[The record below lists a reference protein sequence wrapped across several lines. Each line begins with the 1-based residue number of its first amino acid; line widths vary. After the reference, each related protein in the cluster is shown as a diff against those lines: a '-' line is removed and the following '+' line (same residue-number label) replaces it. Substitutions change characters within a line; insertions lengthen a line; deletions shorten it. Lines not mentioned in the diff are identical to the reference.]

1 MSTFQDRRKAR
12 ADMPIDILPP
22 EGDEKGGKGKV
33 IRFPRSFA
41 GPSDIEDAH
50 FVPVNDRTRRRSSAD
65 VCGNDRRPRNSKAAP
80 SETAFGG
87 MLGALERKLSRL
99 SPDAFVAVVASVV
112 VTVFTLFGGFSLLSG
127 EGQVDPGPALDI
139 THVTMTPQDANGMR
153 VLLINGIVENRTEGR
168 LAMPSIR
175 AELISGEVVVAST
188 LISTSASQIEGR
200 ESYGFSV
207 RVPHPGGKLPDLRLS
222 LAERGA

>member
-22 EGDEKGGKGKV
+22 EGERSRDKGKV
-33 IRFPRSFA
+33 IRFPKSFT
-41 GPSDIEDAH
+41 GPSDVEDAH
-50 FVPVNDRTRRRSSAD
+50 FVPVNDRSRRRETSDMPFS
-65 VCGNDRRPRNSKAAP
+65 DRRPRKADVAAP
-80 SETAFGG
+80 KNHIGG
-87 MLGALERKLSRL
+87 MFGAIEKRLLRL

-127 EGQVDPGPALDI
+127 GASVDPGPAIDI

-153 VLLINGIVENRTEGR
+153 VLLINGIVENRTENR

-175 AELISGEVVVAST
+175 AELISGETVVAST
-188 LISTSASQIEGR
+188 LISTSASQIGGR